1 MYELREYNVNDKEQ
15 ITKLWVDVCVKEH
28 GFEEWAEEI
37 GVLNEEEYEKIL
49 VAVYDNKVIGTMAYK
64 KINEEEV
71 ELKRVYIY
79 PEHRGNGLAKKLL
92 DTMVVIIKENK
103 YKRIFI
109 ETWEDFKSGRRFYE
123 KNNFVIKNIQGQIYN
138 YTLEL

>member
-28 GFEEWAEEI
+28 GFEAWAEEI